1 MQYEFPSVGEVQ
13 FIGQTERDSVV
24 FLRCFSPFH
33 SCLVISE
40 SKIMNYQC

>member
-1 MQYEFPSVGEVQ
+1 MQYDFPSVGEVQ
-13 FIGQTERDSVV
+13 FIGQTERVYFVS
-24 FLRCFSPFH
+24 LRYFSPFH